1 MGAGSVVRVD
11 ILTFGEPMFELA
23 EVKQD
28 GAAVYVPGFGG
39 DASNVAVAAARQGA
53 RVGVF
58 THVGRDTFGS
68 RFLELWAAE
77 GIDTSTVRTNDAAP
91 TGTYLISYGPAG
103 HEFSY
108 YRTGSAASLVGP
120 PDVPER
126 AIADARVLHLSGITQ
141 AISDASC
148 DASFAAIEIAK
159 AHGVRVS
166 YDTNLR
172 LKLWPLARA
181 RAVIMAT
188 AGMSDVC
195 LPSLEDGRQL
205 TGLEDPD
212 AIADAFLTAGA
223 KLVVLKL
230 GAGGALVADA
240 HTRERVAA
248 FPVEPVD
255 ATGAGDTFDGAY
267 LAKTV
272 EGATPVDAATYANA
286 AAALSTLG
294 HGAVVPIPRAEVVAK
309 FLRERGRS

>member
-1 MGAGSVVRVD
+1 MGAGSVVNVD

-23 EVKQD
+23 EVEKD
-28 GAAVYVPGFGG
+28 GATAYVPGFGG

-58 THVGRDTFGS
+58 TRVGRDTFGD
-68 RFLELWAAE
+68 RFLALWADE
-77 GIDTSTVRTNDAAP
+77 GIDTSTVQQDADAP

-108 YRTGSAASLVGP
+108 YRKGSAASLVRP
-120 PDVPER
+120 ADVPIE
-126 AIADARVLHLSGITQ
+126 AIASARMLHLSGITQ
-141 AISDASC
+141 AISDGAC
-148 DASFAAIEIAK
+148 DASFAAIEVAK
-159 AHGVRVS
+159 NHGVRVS

-181 RAVIMAT
+181 RAIIMAT

-205 TGLEDPD
+205 TGEDDPD
-212 AIADAFLTAGA
+212 AIADAFLAAGA

-230 GAGGALVADA
+230 GADGALVADGRS
-240 HTRERVAA
+240 RERVAA

-255 ATGAGDTFDGAY
+255 ATGAGDTFDGAF
-267 LAKTV
+267 LAKTIA
-272 EGATPVDAATYANA
+272 GATPVDAAIYANA

-294 HGAVVPIPRAEVVAK
+294 HGAVVPIPRAEVVER
-309 FLRERGRS
+309 FLRERGWG

>member
-1 MGAGSVVRVD
+1 MGAGSLVSVD

-23 EVKQD
+23 EVETD
-28 GAAVYVPGFGG
+28 GATAYVPGFGG

-53 RVGVF
+53 HVGVF
-58 THVGRDTFGS
+58 TRVGRDTFGD
-68 RFLELWAAE
+68 RFLALWADE
-77 GIDTSTVRTNDAAP
+77 GIDASTVQQDAEAP

-108 YRTGSAASLVGP
+108 YRKGSAASLVRP
-120 PDVPER
+120 ADVPIE
-126 AIADARVLHLSGITQ
+126 AIASARMLHLSGISQ
-141 AISDASC
+141 AISDGAC
-148 DASFAAIEIAK
+148 DASFAAIEVAK
-159 AHGVRVS
+159 NHGVRVS

-181 RAVIMAT
+181 RAIIMAT

-205 TGLEDPD
+205 TGKDDPD
-212 AIADAFLTAGA
+212 AIADAFLSAGA

-230 GAGGALVADA
+230 GADGALVADGRS
-240 HTRERVAA
+240 RERVPA

-255 ATGAGDTFDGAY
+255 ATGAGDTFDGAF
-267 LAKTV
+267 LAKTIA
-272 EGATPVDAATYANA
+272 GATPVDAATYANA

-294 HGAVVPIPRAEVVAK
+294 HGAVVPIPRAEVVER
-309 FLRERGRS
+309 FLKERGWG